1 LGSVFINTFIIGSD
15 KVTFTMYSSSTNESY
30 GCRNIV
36 KRLRRTEFAVK
47 YSLPKYNHKIG
58 AENSDTYVGLI
69 YAKEVV

>member
-1 LGSVFINTFIIGSD
+1 
-15 KVTFTMYSSSTNESY
+15 MYSSSTNESY